1 MIKHTKGV
9 DLSSMIN
16 KLKNTAV
23 RVGYFPNSTYPN
35 GDAVAQVA
43 ATMELGSAT
52 QNIPARP
59 TLSAL
64 KEESKGLNHI
74 IAKGF
79 TQAVQNG
86 NDLKDTFEMVGM
98 MAKASVQMA
107 IKQTTSPALK
117 QSTIDARANRHS
129 KKIASSKPLVD
140 SGQMLAS
147 VAYEVGAK

>member
-9 DLSSMIN
+9 DLSSLIN

-35 GDAVAQVA
+35 GMKVAQVA
-43 ATMELGSAT
+43 AIMELGSAT
-52 QNIPARP
+52 ENIPARP

-74 IAKGF
+74 IAKGAK
-79 TQAVQNG
+79 QAIQNG
-86 NDLKDTFEMVGM
+86 GDISDTLDMVGQV
-98 MAKASVQMA
+98 AAGAVQMA

-117 QSTIDARANRHS
+117 QSTINARANRHS

-147 VAYEVGAK
+147 VSYEVGAK